1 MPIISLSPSV
11 GTHNYKTGIYHKIT
25 ERKIEIVSMDVN
37 IEMSSKLTDNYI
49 CMQLKKAD
57 TILYN

>member
-1 MPIISLSPSV
+1 
-11 GTHNYKTGIYHKIT
+11 
-25 ERKIEIVSMDVN
+25 MDVN